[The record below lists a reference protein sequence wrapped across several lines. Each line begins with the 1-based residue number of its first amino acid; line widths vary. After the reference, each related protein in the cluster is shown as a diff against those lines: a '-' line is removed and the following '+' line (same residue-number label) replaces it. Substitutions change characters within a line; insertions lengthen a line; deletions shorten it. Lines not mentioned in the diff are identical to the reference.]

1 LEFKARNNML
11 RAELLSSSTR
21 QGLKSSSI
29 IRRIFLL
36 GQKRRE
42 EFPDSETIDLSLGN
56 PDLEPPAVVLEA
68 LRELAQDTTPGTH
81 RYMDNAGFPD
91 VRAAVARHLS
101 ASDKVTVRESS
112 VFMTCGAAGALHIL
126 MKALL
131 EPGDEVILLA
141 PYFVEYQTYLGVHGA
156 KAVVVSIASGGN
168 KSPTGNPFLP
178 SAQNIASH
186 LTDKTRMLMLNSPNN
201 PSGIVYPEAFYHELA
216 AVLTEHKERTGTTI
230 HVVSDEPYAMLVFP
244 GAVVPSALR
253 CFDSCWL
260 VRSHSKDLGLAGERI
275 GFIAWVSDA
284 SDEDVLN
291 GLRAAARAIGFVNAP
306 ALMQRLLPRALGA
319 TVEVQTYATRA
330 RVFCEILQKG
340 GMAVTPP
347 QGTFFALPRTPAGF
361 SDESF
366 CEAAAQAGVL
376 IVPAASFGA
385 PGHFRVSLTQDLS
398 LIERAAN
405 ILVAV
410 ARAGAK
416 PL

>member
-1 LEFKARNNML
+1 ML

-42 EFPDSETIDLSLGN
+42 EFPGSETIDLSLGN

-68 LRELAQDTTPGTH
+68 LRDLVADSTPGTH
-81 RYMDNAGFPD
+81 RYMDNAGFPE
-91 VRAAVARHLS
+91 VRAAVAAYLS
-101 ASDKVTVRESS
+101 TTQAVTVRETS

-131 EPGDEVILLA
+131 EPGDEVVLLA
-141 PYFVEYQTYLGVHGA
+141 PYFVEYQTYLRVHGA
-156 KAVVVSIASGGN
+156 KSVVVPIHGN
-168 KSPTGNPFLP
+168 SDRDSTANEFVPIVPTI
-178 SAQNIASH
+178 STY
-186 LTDKTRMLMLNSPNN
+186 LTPQTKMLIINSPNN
-201 PSGIVYPEAFYHELA
+201 PSGCVYPAKFYQNLA
-216 AVLTEHKERTGTTI
+216 AALADHKQRTGNTI

-244 GAVVPSALR
+244 GAEVPSALR
-253 CFDSCWL
+253 YFDSCWL

-275 GFIAWVSDA
+275 GFIAWASDT

-306 ALMQRLLPRALGA
+306 ALMQRLLPRTLGA
-319 TVEVQTYATRA
+319 TVEVQTYAARA
-330 RVFCEILQKG
+330 QVFCEILHKG

-347 QGTFFALPRTPAGF
+347 EGTFFALPRTPAGF

-385 PGHFRVSLTQDLS
+385 PGHFRASLTQELGQ
-398 LIERAAN
+398 IERAAN
-405 ILVAV
+405 ILVAIAQ
-410 ARAGAK
+410 ARAK

>member
-1 LEFKARNNML
+1 ML
-11 RAELLSSSTR
+11 
-21 QGLKSSSI
+21 I
-29 IRRIFLL
+29 
-36 GQKRRE
+36 
-42 EFPDSETIDLSLGN
+42 
-56 PDLEPPAVVLEA
+56 
-68 LRELAQDTTPGTH
+68 
-81 RYMDNAGFPD
+81 
-91 VRAAVARHLS
+91 
-101 ASDKVTVRESS
+101 
-112 VFMTCGAAGALHIL
+112 
-126 MKALL
+126 
-131 EPGDEVILLA
+131 
-141 PYFVEYQTYLGVHGA
+141 
-156 KAVVVSIASGGN
+156 
-168 KSPTGNPFLP
+168 
-178 SAQNIASH
+178 
-186 LTDKTRMLMLNSPNN
+186 LNSPNN
-201 PSGIVYPEAFYHELA
+201 PSGCVYPEDFYQKLA
-216 AVLTEHKERTGTTI
+216 AVLSDHKQRTGNTI

-253 CFDSCWL
+253 YFDSCWL

-330 RVFCEILQKG
+330 RVFCAILQKG
-340 GMAVTPP
+340 GIAVTPP

-385 PGHFRVSLTQDLS
+385 PGHFRASLTQDLG

-410 ARAGAK
+410 ARVGAK

>member
-1 LEFKARNNML
+1 ML

-29 IRRIFLL
+29 IRKIFLL

-42 EFPDSETIDLSLGN
+42 EYPDSETIDLSLGN
-56 PDLEPPAVVLEA
+56 PDLEPPAIVLEA
-68 LRELAQDTTPGTH
+68 LRDLAGDSTPGTH
-81 RYMDNAGFPD
+81 RYMDNAGFPE
-91 VRAAVARHLS
+91 VRAAVASYLS
-101 ASDKVTVRESS
+101 TSENAAVRESS

-141 PYFVEYQTYLGVHGA
+141 PYFVEYQTYLRVHGA
-156 KAVVVSIASGGN
+156 KAVVVPISSTSNSFI
-168 KSPTGNPFLP
+168 P
-178 SAQNIASH
+178 SAQDIATH
-186 LTDKTRMLMLNSPNN
+186 LTDNTRLLILNSPNN
-201 PSGIVYPEAFYHELA
+201 PSGSVYPESFYRELQG
-216 AVLTEHKERTGTTI
+216 VLTKHKERTGNCI
-230 HVVSDEPYAMLVFP
+230 HIVSDEPYAKLVFP
-244 GAVVPSALR
+244 GVVVPSALR
-253 CFDSCWL
+253 YFDSCWL

-306 ALMQRLLPRALGA
+306 ALMQRLLPKALGA
-319 TVEVQTYATRA
+319 TVEIETYATRA

-347 QGTFFALPRTPAGF
+347 QGTFFALPRTPTGF

-366 CEAAAQAGVL
+366 CQAAAQAGVL

-385 PGHFRVSLTQDLS
+385 PGHFRASLTQNLG